1 MNAYEL
7 KRLVRVILL
16 LLALLISIATLL
28 VSQRLASQIA
38 EEETARMELWAEA
51 ERLLNDPYNEG
62 DLGFYL
68 DVIKSNTTIPAILV
82 DEEMNILQS
91 VNVNAKTPAD
101 MQAALQRFRF
111 ENPPI
116 LVPID
121 RDLTYR
127 VYYGESTIIKQLKY
141 YPYGVLGII
150 AVFMLLAYLAFS
162 YSTRS
167 EQNQVWVGLAK
178 ETAHQLGTP
187 ISSLLG
193 WVECLEADVFPP
205 EAPEEMRKDIDRL
218 KVITE
223 RFSKIGSEPTLQWV
237 DLNAVLN
244 QAVDYMR
251 SRAGNQVEVALHTPP
266 QTIQA
271 EVNINLFNWVIENL
285 VKNAVDAMEGK
296 GKIECTLAYRSG
308 KAYIDIVD
316 NGKGIPKNQMKDV
329 FQPGFTTKKRGWG
342 LGLSLAKRI
351 VVDYHSGEIF
361 VKDSIPNKR
370 TTLRVILAAKA
381 LSTHV

>member
-1 MNAYEL
+1 MNAYEI
-7 KRLVRVILL
+7 KRLIRVILM

-28 VSQRLASQIA
+28 VSQKLAHQIE

-82 DEEMNILQS
+82 DDELNIIQS
-91 VNVNAKTPAD
+91 VNVNAQTPKAL
-101 MQAALQRFRF
+101 QESLQRFRV
-111 ENPPI
+111 EHPPI

-127 VYYGESTIIKQLKY
+127 VYYGDSTITKQLRY
-141 YPYGVLGII
+141 YPYGVLGIV
-150 AVFMLLAYLAFS
+150 AVFILLAYLAFS

-193 WVECLEADVFPP
+193 WIDCLEADVFPV
-205 EAPEEMRKDIDRL
+205 EAPDEMRKDIERL
-218 KVITE
+218 QVITE
-223 RFSKIGSEPTLQWV
+223 RFSKIGSEPKLELVILSELLSQS
-237 DLNAVLN
+237 
-244 QAVDYMR
+244 VDYMKSR
-251 SRAGNQVEVALHTPP
+251 SGKNVQLFYQAPSKPIRAE
-266 QTIQA
+266 I
-271 EVNINLFNWVIENL
+271 NINLFNWVIENII
-285 VKNAVDAMEGK
+285 KNAVDAMEGE
-296 GKIECTLAYRSG
+296 GSIFCSVAYRNG
-308 KAYIDIVD
+308 LAYIDISD
-316 NGKGIPKNQMKDV
+316 SGKGIPKNQMKDI

-351 VVDYHSGEIF
+351 VRDYHKGDIF
-361 VKDSIPNKR
+361 VKESLPFKR
-370 TTLRVILAAKA
+370 TTLRITLKA
-381 LSTHV
+381 TQ

>member
-1 MNAYEL
+1 MNAYEV
-7 KRLVRVILL
+7 KRLIRVILM

-28 VSQRLASQIA
+28 VSQKLAHQIE

-82 DEEMNILQS
+82 DDQLNIIQS
-91 VNVNAKTPAD
+91 VNVNAKTPKAL
-101 MQAALQRFRF
+101 QESLQRFRV
-111 ENPPI
+111 EHPPI

-127 VYYGESTIIKQLKY
+127 VYYGDSTITKQLRY
-141 YPYGVLGII
+141 YPYGVLGIV
-150 AVFMLLAYLAFS
+150 AVFILLAYLAFS

-193 WVECLEADVFPP
+193 WIDCLEADVFPA
-205 EAPEEMRKDIDRL
+205 EAPDEMRKDIERL
-218 KVITE
+218 QVITE
-223 RFSKIGSEPTLQWV
+223 RFSKIGSEPTLQPV
-237 DLNAVLN
+237 VLSEVLS
-244 QAVDYMR
+244 QSVDYMKSR
-251 SRAGNQVEVALHTPP
+251 SGKNVQLYYQAPSKPIRAE
-266 QTIQA
+266 I
-271 EVNINLFNWVIENL
+271 NINLFNWVIENII
-285 VKNAVDAMEGK
+285 KNAVDAMEGE
-296 GKIECTLAYRSG
+296 GSIFCTLAYRNG
-308 KAYIDIVD
+308 LAYIDISD
-316 NGKGIPKNQMKDV
+316 SGKGIPKNQMKDI

-351 VVDYHSGEIF
+351 VRDYHKGDIF
-361 VKDSIPNKR
+361 VKESLPFKR
-370 TTLRVILAAKA
+370 TTLRITLKA
-381 LSTHV
+381 TQ

>member
-1 MNAYEL
+1 MNAYEV
-7 KRLVRVILL
+7 KRLIRVILM

-28 VSQRLASQIA
+28 VSQKLAHQIE

-82 DEEMNILQS
+82 DDELNIIQS
-91 VNVNAKTPAD
+91 VNVNAKTPKAL
-101 MQAALQRFRF
+101 QESLQRFRV
-111 ENPPI
+111 EHPPI

-127 VYYGESTIIKQLKY
+127 VYYGDSTITKQLRY
-141 YPYGVLGII
+141 YPYGVLGIVALFI
-150 AVFMLLAYLAFS
+150 LLAYLAFS

-193 WVECLEADVFPP
+193 WIDCLEADVFPA
-205 EAPEEMRKDIDRL
+205 EAPDEMRKDIERL
-218 KVITE
+218 QVITE
-223 RFSKIGSEPTLQWV
+223 RFSKIGSEPTLQPV
-237 DLNAVLN
+237 ILSEVLS
-244 QAVDYMR
+244 QSVDYMKSR
-251 SRAGNQVEVALHTPP
+251 SGKNVQLYYQAPSKPIRAE
-266 QTIQA
+266 I
-271 EVNINLFNWVIENL
+271 NINLFNWVIENII
-285 VKNAVDAMEGK
+285 KNAVDAMEGE
-296 GKIECTLAYRSG
+296 GSIFCTLAYRNRL
-308 KAYIDIVD
+308 AYIDISD
-316 NGKGIPKNQMKDV
+316 SGKGIPKNQMKDI

-351 VVDYHSGEIF
+351 VRDYHKGDIF
-361 VKDSIPNKR
+361 VKESLPFKR
-370 TTLRVILAAKA
+370 TTLRITLKA
-381 LSTHV
+381 TQ